1 MNLPVKLS
9 DLKKKCYLSGFHFF
23 VSTVSL
29 VARFISQILTKTLLG
44 ASSVHGH
51 WGMSVI
57 TPHKLYLP
65 TGD

>member
-1 MNLPVKLS
+1 ML
-9 DLKKKCYLSGFHFF
+9 F
-23 VSTVSL
+23 VRFSLLCEHSVL

-44 ASSVHGH
+44 ASSVQGH

-57 TPHKLYLP
+57 TPHKSYLP